1 MFICNIMVESV
12 LITGVAGLIGSNFA
26 RYLIDNK
33 DVEVIG
39 IDNFS
44 GGQKEFVPDGIIFYQ
59 TDLLDYDQV
68 SKIFDQHQ
76 INYIYHF
83 AAYAAEGLSPFMRV
97 FNYRTNLLTTT
108 NLINNAI
115 KHKVKRFVF
124 TSSMAVY
131 GRGDPPFDENDDPSP
146 IDPYGIS
153 KLACE
158 LDLKVAGEQHGL
170 DWCVIRPHNVYGPQ
184 QNIWDM
190 YRNVLGIWIYKLLN
204 KEKLTIYSDGTQERA
219 FSYIDDILEPLWNA
233 GISPKASRQI
243 INLGGIHHSQLKD
256 VANILIDIAGYGEVV
271 HLEPRHEVKYAYST
285 YQKSVDLL
293 GFEHK
298 TNIRDGLTK
307 MWKWAQKEPMRDR
320 IKWINYELTDGLY
333 SYWK

>member
-1 MFICNIMVESV
+1 MGLTF

-26 RYLIDNK
+26 NYLLTKK
-33 DVEVIG
+33 DEIEIIG
-39 IDNFS
+39 IDNLS
-44 GGQKEFVPDGIIFYQ
+44 GGQPEFIPKDIIFYEV
-59 TDLLDYDQV
+59 DLLDYD
-68 SKIFDQHQ
+68 KISHIFEQHK
-76 INYIYHF
+76 IDYIYHF

-97 FNYRTNLLTTT
+97 FNYKTNLLTTT
-108 NLINNAI
+108 HLINNAI
-115 KHKVKRFVF
+115 KHNIKRFVF

-131 GRGDPPFDENDDPSP
+131 GRGNPPFSEDDLPAP

-158 LDLKVAGEQHGL
+158 MDLKIAGEQHNL

-204 KEKLTIYSDGTQERA
+204 HEQITIYSDGTQERA

-233 GISPKASRQI
+233 GLSNKASKQI

-256 VANILIDIAGYGEVV
+256 VATDLIEIAGYGEII

-285 YQKSVDLL
+285 YQKSIDLL
-293 GFEHK
+293 EFAHK
-298 TNIRDGLTK
+298 TNIKDGLTK
-307 MWKWAQKEPMRDR
+307 MWEWAKKEPKRER
-320 IKWINYELTDGLY
+320 IKWENYELTNGLY
-333 SYWK
+333 SYWI